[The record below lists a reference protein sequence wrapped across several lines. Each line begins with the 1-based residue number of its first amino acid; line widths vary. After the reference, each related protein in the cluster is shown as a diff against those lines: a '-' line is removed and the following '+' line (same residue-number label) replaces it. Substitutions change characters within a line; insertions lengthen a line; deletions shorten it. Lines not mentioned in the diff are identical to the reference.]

1 MIEILTVT
9 MNPAIDIATR
19 IARLTSGRKLRCDE
33 PRLDPGGG
41 GVNVSRAI
49 KELGGKS
56 TPFIAVGG
64 MTGDLLVQ
72 LLAEHGIDPIC
83 FAIDGLTRQ
92 SFAVLED
99 ESGQQYRF
107 VLPGPKWPDS
117 LWQEALAEMA
127 KLARDTKYI
136 VVSGSLP
143 PGIPD
148 DFHASPTAAVGS
160 SGAHVVLDTSGP
172 ALKAAVSPGK
182 PEIHCIRMNRVEAEY
197 LAGRSLEDPNEEMA
211 FAQGLVNRHA
221 ASVVIVTSEQ
231 RGALLATRDEAF
243 RIGPPHV
250 EKVSAVGAG
259 DSFVAAF
266 TLGMSRNWSL
276 RKACS
281 YAVAAAT
288 SAVTTAATELCRRAD
303 TERYFKAITGSCA

>member
-56 TPFIAVGG
+56 TSFIAVGG

-117 LWQEALAEMA
+117 LWQEALVEMA

-136 VVSGSLP
+136 IVSGSLP

-148 DFHASPTAAVGS
+148 DFHASLTAAVGS

-182 PEIHCIRMNRVEAEY
+182 PEIHCIRMK
-197 LAGRSLEDPNEEMA
+197 MA

-221 ASVVIVTSEQ
+221 ASIVIVTSEQ

-243 RIGPPHV
+243 RIGPGPRT
-250 EKVSAVGAG
+250 SSGPAVMRTASKGRTHDRNPQRSTSVQINPCRKGA
-259 DSFVAAF
+259 VH
-266 TLGMSRNWSL
+266 T
-276 RKACS
+276 
-281 YAVAAAT
+281 
-288 SAVTTAATELCRRAD
+288 
-303 TERYFKAITGSCA
+303 